1 MNLQD
6 ITGGIE
12 VNLQDISGEVAKLQG
27 ITGFFL
33 WDQKW
38 PNLDLNDGHAR
49 ARIGEHVTK
58 LISLHSFHTKNISS
72 KFHRNLM
79 DQNRV
84 MLENV
89 HFGPDQPN
97 CPAHFCPFCPLAQKQ
112 DFCQKCGFRRMLEDH

>member
-1 MNLQD
+1 MPHWPLISDKKSKKTND
-6 ITGGIE
+6 PNSRYIEKGI
-12 VNLQDISGEVAKLQG
+12 
-27 ITGFFL
+27 F

-38 PNLDLNDGHAR
+38 PNLGPNDGHAW
-49 ARIGEHVTK
+49 ARMGELLTK

-79 DQNRV
+79 NQNRN

-97 CPAHFCPFCPLAQKQ
+97 CPAHFCPFCPK
-112 DFCQKCGFRRMLEDH
+112 KG